1 MARKPEIIRA
11 AVDRVRN
18 KSNYSSLPVH
28 LCGEPFTLPQ
38 LQAVY
43 EAILGEPINKVSF
56 RRKMDE
62 LDMLEPIDGAMETG
76 RANRPAQLYRLR
88 KQYLHQLSLT
98 DRAINPDQAR

>member
-1 MARKPEIIRA
+1 M
-11 AVDRVRN
+11 
-18 KSNYSSLPVH
+18 
-28 LCGEPFTLPQ
+28 PQ

-76 RANRPAQLYRLR
+76 RANRPAQLYRL
-88 KQYLHQLSLT
+88 KAQYRQRLSLST
-98 DRAINPDQAR
+98 RAMTGGVA